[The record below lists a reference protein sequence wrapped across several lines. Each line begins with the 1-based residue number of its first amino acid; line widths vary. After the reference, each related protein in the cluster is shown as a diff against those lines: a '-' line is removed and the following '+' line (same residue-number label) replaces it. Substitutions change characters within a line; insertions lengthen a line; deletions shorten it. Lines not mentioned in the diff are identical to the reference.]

1 MRSLRYLSDLKACT
15 SYTSQ
20 FVNQYDANCSAGG
33 GFFKWIQTSN
43 TGVQEIYG
51 YRIIPT
57 TTTLGYWERV
67 SDNPWSIQWFGVI
80 NNPGQ
85 GTLGSYGFTTA
96 QLNARYNIG
105 GSNTVTT
112 SDTYDTAAIKFLF
125 NLMELGYTFSVTFER
140 KEYYL
145 TSTCNL
151 PRRFSSTSER
161 EYELFQIEGNS
172 AQMRVHSSQA
182 ATAFDMW
189 SRVINNQG
197 DALIQIGTL
206 FILRNML
213 FRGAPSCAQ
222 KGLHLKA
229 TYNSELSNLTFADL
243 DVGLHLRFC
252 LSATVSRCMAIG
264 IVNEAINVDTGDP
277 IVPGGWP
284 AGPGAPAINNNSYA
298 SATSQSNSVEIFK
311 FRHFCQYNTATS
323 IKVTGCSGVVINQP
337 IIEGG
342 QQSRGIWFDSKGVS
356 AVKDL
361 TIFRAHIETTFVN
374 EAIFLQSG
382 HNSQI
387 VVDGVFSQYNCVLVH
402 CDSNTYSSYNT
413 VLVRNINYITPA
425 TTFRSPGTNTQWV
438 FEYARSFDPL
448 DPTNWTGTMP
458 TVGVW
463 SATPNTS
470 STARLFEVYPLY
482 VR

>member
-1 MRSLRYLSDLKACT
+1 MRSLRYLSDLKAST

-20 FVNQYDANCSAGG
+20 FVNQYDANCTAGG
-33 GFFKWIQTSN
+33 GFFKWIQTNN

-67 SDNPWSIQWFGVI
+67 SDNPWSIEWFGVI

-145 TSTCNL
+145 SSTCFL
-151 PRRFSSTSER
+151 PRRFSSTTVR
-161 EYELFQIEGNS
+161 EYEFFKIEGNG
-172 AQMRVHSSQA
+172 AQMRVHSSAQLVV
-182 ATAFDMW
+182 FDMW
-189 SRVINNQG
+189 SRVINNQS
-197 DALIQIGTL
+197 DSLIQVNTTFVLSNI
-206 FILRNML
+206 L
-213 FRGAPSCAQ
+213 FRGHSPGPGIPSIQ

-229 TYNSELSNLTFADL
+229 TYNSELNNLQFVDL
-243 DVGLHLRFC
+243 SIGLHLRFC
-252 LSATVSRCMAIG
+252 LSATVSRCMATAIA
-264 IVNEAINVDTGDP
+264 NEAIIVDAADP
-277 IVPGGWP
+277 SVSGGWS
-284 AGPGAPAINNNSYA
+284 GTTYGA
-298 SATSQSNSVEIFK
+298 ATSQSNSVEIFK
-311 FRHFCQYNTATS
+311 FRHFCKFNTATT
-323 IKVTGCSGVVINQP
+323 IKVVGCSGVVINQP
-337 IIEGG
+337 IIEGD
-342 QQSRGIWFDSKGVS
+342 QQSRGIWFDSKGVT

-361 TIFRAHIETTFVN
+361 TIFRSHIETTFVN
-374 EAIFLQSG
+374 EAIFLQPG
-382 HNSQI
+382 NNSQV
-387 VVDGVFSQYNCVLVH
+387 VVDGVFSQYNGVMVH

-413 VLVRNINYITPA
+413 VIVRNINFITA
-425 TTFRSPGTNTQWV
+425 ASTFKSPGTNTQWV

-448 DPTNWTGTMP
+448 DPSNWTGTMP
-458 TVGVW
+458 TVGTW
-463 SATPNTS
+463 SATPNPD
-470 STARLFEVYPLY
+470 STVRLFEVYPLH